1 MYFGNKV
8 LAFYDSKFVGYT
20 NLPVWRVTP
29 PPFWYAVFRGGLGRT
44 QYAKGRYAI
53 RNNSVKSYAALS
65 NSHFFKSFSVI
76 TDENITQRLKTRDW
90 QINNVNRS
98 QWYD

>member
-1 MYFGNKV
+1 MRTLEKDERRTKPCRYNAHKATRQAKPQNIKV
-8 LAFYDSKFVGYT
+8 NNTYQKKSKPT
-20 NLPVWRVTP
+20 NLAPTRV
-29 PPFWYAVFRGGLGRT
+29 F
-44 QYAKGRYAI
+44 
-53 RNNSVKSYAALS
+53 
-65 NSHFFKSFSVI
+65 FFKSFSVI

>member
-1 MYFGNKV
+1 MKSAPELIISPV
-8 LAFYDSKFVGYT
+8 SLRTVSKAAKAELMANTEGE
-20 NLPVWRVTP
+20 TP
-29 PPFWYAVFRGGLGRT
+29 PPFWYAVFRGSLGRT
-44 QYAKGRYAI
+44 QYATIPLNRTQ
-53 RNNSVKSYAALS
+53 RS
-65 NSHFFKSFSVI
+65 FFKSFSVI